1 MAFFFLVFFDIGLAC
16 YGAPT
21 PPPTNHVC
29 VALRVNRVTGT
40 ATQTW
45 SDGSG
50 SGSGC
55 VAATV
60 YVAAMADIHGTV
72 APGFEAVRAAF
83 ENNFDTQGDVGASVA
98 ITVGGE
104 FVVDLW
110 GGTATF
116 DGPDDDESGVPGVEG
131 DWQDD
136 TIINVWSTTKTMAAL
151 CCLMLADRGELD
163 LYEPIATYWPEFAAG
178 GKEAVATRH
187 VLSHTAGLSGWDEPL
202 DMFDLL
208 DHDKLVGIHARQTP
222 WWEPGTA
229 SGYHAISQ
237 GYLLGEIV
245 KRVTGCS
252 LGTFFADEVAG
263 PLGADFHIG
272 TPPSC
277 DARVARVI
285 PPSGGLGANDTAP
298 DSIAMRTLG
307 NPALGAE
314 FSWRKDW
321 RRAEIPAA
329 GGHGNARSVALC
341 HTPTAC
347 GGSALGVT
355 LLSDEGVAR
364 IFDTQITGMD
374 LILPVD
380 LVMGMG
386 FGLPGP
392 MLPVPNPRTCFW
404 GGWGGSL
411 AIIDVDAGMSFSYV
425 MNKMGE
431 GTTGDLR
438 GASLLLAAYG
448 ALAS

>member
-1 MAFFFLVFFDIGLAC
+1 MLRRHEVAPNRRDPNAG
-16 YGAPT
+16 GAP
-21 PPPTNHVC
+21 
-29 VALRVNRVTGT
+29 
-40 ATQTW
+40 
-45 SDGSG
+45 GSG
-50 SGSGC
+50 
-55 VAATV
+55 VAAAIA
-60 YVAAMADIHGTV
+60 YLAAMADIHGIV

-83 ENNFDTQGDVGASVA
+83 ENNFETQGDVGASVA

-104 FVVDLW
+104 FVADLW

-116 DGPDDDESGVPGVEG
+116 DGPDDDDAGVPGVER
-131 DWQDD
+131 DWQED

-151 CCLMLADRGELD
+151 CCLILADRGELD

-202 DMFDLL
+202 DRMDLL
-208 DHDKLVGIHARQTP
+208 DHDKLVGIHARQIP
-222 WWEPGTA
+222 WWEPGSR

-245 KRVTGCS
+245 KRVTGRS
-252 LGTFFADEVAG
+252 LGTFFADEVAD

-272 TPPSC
+272 TPESC
-277 DARVARVI
+277 DDRVARVI
-285 PPSGGLGANDTAP
+285 PPSGGLEGNDVAP
-298 DSIAMRTLG
+298 DSIAMRTLA

-347 GGSALGVT
+347 GGTARGVT

-364 IFDTQITGMD
+364 IFDAQYEGAD
-374 LILPVD
+374 LILPVE
-380 LVMGMG
+380 LKMGMG
-386 FGLPGP
+386 FGLPSP

-431 GTTGDLR
+431 GTAGDLR
-438 GASLLLAAYG
+438 GASLLMAAYG
-448 ALAS
+448 ALMS

>member
-1 MAFFFLVFFDIGLAC
+1 MAE
-16 YGAPT
+16 
-21 PPPTNHVC
+21 
-29 VALRVNRVTGT
+29 
-40 ATQTW
+40 
-45 SDGSG
+45 
-50 SGSGC
+50 
-55 VAATV
+55 
-60 YVAAMADIHGTV
+60 IHGTV
-72 APGFEAVRAAF
+72 APGFEAVQAAF
-83 ENNFDTQGDVGASVA
+83 QSNFDNEDDVGASVA

-116 DGPDDDESGVPGVEG
+116 DGPDDDATGAPGVDG

-163 LYEPIATYWPEFAAG
+163 LYEPIATYWPEFAAA

-187 VLSHTAGLSGWDEPL
+187 VLSHTAGLPGWDEPL
-202 DMFDLL
+202 QMTDLL
-208 DHDKLVGIHARQTP
+208 DHDKLVTLHAAQAP
-222 WWEPGTA
+222 WWEPGSQ

-245 KRVTGCS
+245 KRVDGRS
-252 LGTFFADEVAG
+252 LGTFFAEEVAG

-272 TPPSC
+272 TPASC
-277 DARVARVI
+277 DDRVAHVI
-285 PPSGGLGANDTAP
+285 PPTSGLEGTDVEPGSLAA
-298 DSIAMRTLG
+298 RTLG

-347 GGSALGVT
+347 GGSARGVT
-355 LLSDEGVAR
+355 LLSEEGVAR
-364 IFDTQITGMD
+364 IFDKQIEGPD
-374 LILPVD
+374 LILPVE

-392 MLPVPNPRTCFW
+392 MLPVPNPRTV
-404 GGWGGSL
+404 S
-411 AIIDVDAGMSFSYV
+411 
-425 MNKMGE
+425 
-431 GTTGDLR
+431 
-438 GASLLLAAYG
+438 GADGVARSR
-448 ALAS
+448 SSTSTPT

>member
-1 MAFFFLVFFDIGLAC
+1 MAE
-16 YGAPT
+16 
-21 PPPTNHVC
+21 
-29 VALRVNRVTGT
+29 
-40 ATQTW
+40 
-45 SDGSG
+45 
-50 SGSGC
+50 
-55 VAATV
+55 
-60 YVAAMADIHGTV
+60 IHGTV
-72 APGFEAVRAAF
+72 APGFDAVRTAF
-83 ENNFDTQGDVGASVA
+83 ENNFETQGDVGASVA

-116 DGPDDDESGVPGVEG
+116 DGPDDDAGVPGVER
-131 DWQDD
+131 DWQED

-151 CCLMLADRGELD
+151 STLILADRGKLD

-202 DMFDLL
+202 QVTDLL
-208 DHDKLVGIHARQTP
+208 DHDKLVGLHAAQAP
-222 WWEPGTA
+222 WWEPGSQ

-245 KRVTGCS
+245 KRVDGRS

-272 TPPSC
+272 TPESC
-277 DARVARVI
+277 DPRVARVI
-285 PPSGGLGANDTAP
+285 PPSTGLEAP
-298 DSIAMRTLG
+298 DDDPTSIAMRTLT
-307 NPALGAE
+307 NPAVGAE

-347 GGSALGVT
+347 GGTARGVT

-364 IFDTQITGMD
+364 IFDVQYEGPD
-374 LILPVD
+374 LILP
-380 LVMGMG
+380 LPLKMGMG
-386 FGLPGP
+386 FGLPGE

-411 AIIDVDAGMSFSYV
+411 AIIDVDAQMSFSYV

-438 GASLLLAAYG
+438 GAGLLLAGYG
-448 ALAS
+448 ALMS

>member
-1 MAFFFLVFFDIGLAC
+1 
-16 YGAPT
+16 
-21 PPPTNHVC
+21 
-29 VALRVNRVTGT
+29 
-40 ATQTW
+40 
-45 SDGSG
+45 
-50 SGSGC
+50 
-55 VAATV
+55 
-60 YVAAMADIHGTV
+60 MADIHGTV

-104 FVVDLW
+104 FVADLW
-110 GGTATF
+110 GGRATF
-116 DGPDDDESGVPGVEG
+116 DGPDDDVNGAPGADG
-131 DWQDD
+131 DWQED

-151 CCLMLADRGELD
+151 CCLILADRGDLD
-163 LYEPIATYWPEFAAG
+163 PYEPIATYWPEFAAG

-202 DMFDLL
+202 EVTDLL

-222 WWEPGTA
+222 WWEPGSQ

-245 KRVTGCS
+245 KRVSGRS

-272 TPPSC
+272 TPASC
-277 DARVARVI
+277 DSRVARVI
-285 PPSGGLGANDTAP
+285 PPTSGLEGTDAEP

-307 NPALGAE
+307 NPRLGAE
-314 FSWRKDW
+314 FSWRHDW

-347 GGSALGVT
+347 GGSARGVT

-364 IFDTQITGMD
+364 IFDVQYEGAD
-374 LILPVD
+374 LILPVE
-380 LVMGMG
+380 LKMGMG
-386 FGLPGP
+386 FGLPSP

-411 AIIDVDAGMSFSYV
+411 AIIDVDAQMSFSYV

-438 GASLLLAAYG
+438 GASLLMAAYG
-448 ALAS
+448 ALMS

>member
-1 MAFFFLVFFDIGLAC
+1 MAE
-16 YGAPT
+16 
-21 PPPTNHVC
+21 
-29 VALRVNRVTGT
+29 
-40 ATQTW
+40 
-45 SDGSG
+45 
-50 SGSGC
+50 
-55 VAATV
+55 
-60 YVAAMADIHGTV
+60 IHGTV

-83 ENNFDTQGDVGASVA
+83 ENNFETQGDVGASVA

-104 FVVDLW
+104 FVADLW
-110 GGTATF
+110 GGMATF
-116 DGPDDDESGVPGVEG
+116 DGPDDDDAGVPGVEG
-131 DWQDD
+131 DWQED

-151 CCLMLADRGELD
+151 CCLILADRGELD

-178 GKEAVATRH
+178 GKGAVATRH

-202 DMFDLL
+202 DRMDLL
-208 DHDKLVGIHARQTP
+208 DHDKLVGIHASQTP
-222 WWEPGTA
+222 WWEPGSQ

-245 KRVTGCS
+245 KRVTGRS

-272 TPPSC
+272 TPESC
-277 DARVARVI
+277 DPRIARVI
-285 PPSGGLGANDTAP
+285 PPSSGIGGDDIAP
-298 DSIAMRTLG
+298 DSIAMRTLA

-347 GGSALGVT
+347 GGTARGVT

-364 IFDTQITGMD
+364 IFDAQYEGAD
-374 LILPVD
+374 LILPAE
-380 LVMGMG
+380 LKMGMG
-386 FGLPGP
+386 FGLPSP

-431 GTTGDLR
+431 GTAGDLR
-438 GASLLLAAYG
+438 GASLLMAAYG
-448 ALAS
+448 ALMS

>member
-1 MAFFFLVFFDIGLAC
+1 MCIRDR
-16 YGAPT
+16 T
-21 PPPTNHVC
+21 
-29 VALRVNRVTGT
+29 
-40 ATQTW
+40 
-45 SDGSG
+45 
-50 SGSGC
+50 
-55 VAATV
+55 
-60 YVAAMADIHGTV
+60 
-72 APGFEAVRAAF
+72 E
-83 ENNFDTQGDVGASVA
+83 GDVGASVA

-116 DGPDDDESGVPGVEG
+116 DGPDDDDAGVPGVEG
-131 DWQDD
+131 DWQEN

-151 CCLMLADRGELD
+151 SCLMLADRGELD

-202 DMFDLL
+202 TMFDLL
-208 DHDKLVGIHARQTP
+208 DHDKLVRIHAAQAP
-222 WWEPGTA
+222 WWEPGSQ

-245 KRVTGCS
+245 KRVSGRS

-272 TPPSC
+272 TPKSC

-285 PPSGGLGANDTAP
+285 PPSAGLEATDVDPN
-298 DSIAMRTLG
+298 SIAMRTLG
-307 NPALGAE
+307 NPALGAD

-347 GGSALGVT
+347 GGTARGVT

-364 IFDTQITGMD
+364 IFDAQYEGAD
-374 LILPVD
+374 LILPVE
-380 LVMGMG
+380 LKMGMG
-386 FGLPGP
+386 FGLPSP

-411 AIIDVDAGMSFSYV
+411 AIIDVDAQMSFSYV

-438 GASLLLAAYG
+438 GAGLLLAAYG
-448 ALAS
+448 ALMT

>member
-1 MAFFFLVFFDIGLAC
+1 MAAVI
-16 YGAPT
+16 
-21 PPPTNHVC
+21 
-29 VALRVNRVTGT
+29 
-40 ATQTW
+40 
-45 SDGSG
+45 
-50 SGSGC
+50 
-55 VAATV
+55 V
-60 YVAAMADIHGTV
+60 YVSAMAQIHGTV

-83 ENNFDTQGDVGASVA
+83 ENNFETQGDVGASVA
-98 ITVGGE
+98 ITIGGE
-104 FVVDLW
+104 FVADLW

-116 DGPDDDESGVPGVEG
+116 DGPDDDDAGEPGVEG
-131 DWQDD
+131 DWQEN

-151 CCLMLADRGELD
+151 CCLILADRGELD

-202 DMFDLL
+202 DRMDLL

-222 WWEPGTA
+222 WWEPGSQ

-237 GYLLGEIV
+237 GYLLGEVV
-245 KRVTGCS
+245 KRVTGRS

-272 TPPSC
+272 TPESC
-277 DARVARVI
+277 DPRIARVI
-285 PPSGGLGANDTAP
+285 PPSSGIGGDDIAP
-298 DSIAMRTLG
+298 DSIAMRTLA

-347 GGSALGVT
+347 GGTARGVT

-364 IFDTQITGMD
+364 IFDAQYEGAD
-374 LILPVD
+374 LILPVE
-380 LVMGMG
+380 LKMGMG
-386 FGLPGP
+386 FGLPSP

-411 AIIDVDAGMSFSYV
+411 AIIDVDAQMSFSYV

-438 GASLLLAAYG
+438 GASLLMAAYG
-448 ALAS
+448 AFMS